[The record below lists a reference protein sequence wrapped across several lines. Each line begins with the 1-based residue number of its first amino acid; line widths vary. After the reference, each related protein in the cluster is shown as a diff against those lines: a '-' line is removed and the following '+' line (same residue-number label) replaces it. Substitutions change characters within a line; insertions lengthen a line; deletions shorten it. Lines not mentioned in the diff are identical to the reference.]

1 MFRIIILMLAVTC
14 IVTGVQ
20 LPVIEQELNQWNAEN
35 ACINSLVKSGVER
48 SNIMRNH
55 GTCYG
60 ILRAKG

>member
-20 LPVIEQELNQWNAEN
+20 LPVIEQELDQWNAEN
-35 ACINSLVKSGVER
+35 TCINSLVKSGVER
-48 SNIMRNH
+48 RDIIRNH

-60 ILRAKG
+60 ILRAKD

>member
-1 MFRIIILMLAVTC
+1 MYLIIILILAVTC

-35 ACINSLVKSGVER
+35 TCINSLVKSGVER
-48 SNIMRNH
+48 SNIMRNR

>member
-1 MFRIIILMLAVTC
+1 MYRISILMLAVAC
-14 IVTGVQ
+14 IVIGVQ

-48 SNIMRNH
+48 SDIMRNH

-60 ILRAKG
+60 ILRAKD

>member
-1 MFRIIILMLAVTC
+1 MYRIIILILAVTC

-48 SNIMRNH
+48 SDIMRKH

-60 ILRAKG
+60 ILRAKD